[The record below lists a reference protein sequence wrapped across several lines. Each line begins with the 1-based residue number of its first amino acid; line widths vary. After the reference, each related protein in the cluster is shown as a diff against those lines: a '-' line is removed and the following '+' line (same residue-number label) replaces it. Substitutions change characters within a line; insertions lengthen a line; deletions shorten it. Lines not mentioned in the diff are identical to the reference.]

1 MSYASA
7 EELRQRIG
15 GSVFDEI
22 YNLSEPIIPAESSD
36 EAGSEQAE
44 QIVLRSSSSDEG
56 SDITDD
62 LESAAAEIDGAIAA
76 RYALPVTGSRSLAL
90 LKDWNLTLAEERA
103 YARPAGADFSEKIK
117 RRVDQVRKYLDLIR
131 NDQFRLPDAAENS
144 SGSGSTIALVQR
156 DDPVFDRDK
165 MGGF

>member
-1 MSYASA
+1 MSYATA
-7 EELRQRIG
+7 AELRQRIG
-15 GSVFDEI
+15 GSVFNEI
-22 YNLSEPIIPAESSD
+22 YNVSD
-36 EAGSEQAE
+36 QL
-44 QIVLRSSSSDEG
+44 VLQSSSSDGG

-103 YARPAGADFSEKIK
+103 YARPAGADFTEKIK

-131 NDQFRLPDAAENS
+131 DDRFKLPDAPENTA
-144 SGSGSTIALVQR
+144 GSGSSIALVQR
-156 DDPVFDRDK
+156 DDPVFDRDNFT
-165 MGGF
+165 GF

>member
-22 YNLSEPIIPAESSD
+22 YNLTSV
-36 EAGSEQAE
+36 Q
-44 QIVLRSSSSDEG
+44 SSSGGQVLQSSSGGGG

>member
-62 LESAAAEIDGAIAA
+62 LESAAVEIDGAIAA

-103 YARPAGADFSEKIK
+103 YARPAGADFTEKIK

-144 SGSGSTIALVQR
+144 SGSGGTIALVQR
-156 DDPVFDRDK
+156 DDPVFDREK
-165 MGGF
+165 FTGF

>member
-1 MSYASA
+1 MSYATA
-7 EELRQRIG
+7 AELRQRIG

-22 YNLSEPIIPAESSD
+22 YDVSDPLVLQSSLS
-36 EAGSEQAE
+36 GG
-44 QIVLRSSSSDEG
+44 G

-62 LESAAAEIDGAIAA
+62 LEAAAAEIDGAIAA
-76 RYALPVTGSRSLAL
+76 RYALPVTGPRSLAL

-103 YARPAGADFSEKIK
+103 YARPAGADFTEKIK

-131 NDQFRLPDAAENS
+131 ADQFRLPDAAENS
-144 SGSGSTIALVQR
+144 SGSGGTIALIQR
-156 DDPVFDRDK
+156 DNPVFDREK